1 MSTYIHCIKTI
12 RQKQPQAM
20 CLCVSVR
27 IVSKGPK
34 YLVVSVRKHVMFVY
48 FPGMDERSVTH
59 GDSAMLLVV
68 VVAFFFGGFFNVLVV
83 CWG

>member
-1 MSTYIHCIKTI
+1 M
-12 RQKQPQAM
+12 
-20 CLCVSVR
+20 
-27 IVSKGPK
+27 
-34 YLVVSVRKHVMFVY
+34 RKHVMFVY

-83 CWG
+83 CWGWQQEMVVKENSINTFITRPTG

>member
-1 MSTYIHCIKTI
+1 M
-12 RQKQPQAM
+12 
-20 CLCVSVR
+20 
-27 IVSKGPK
+27 
-34 YLVVSVRKHVMFVY
+34 RKHVMFVCG
-48 FPGMDERSVTH
+48 PGMDKRSVTH